1 MSFAEVAE
9 ALERSRAG
17 ETQEALAA
25 GDGVS
30 GAPFA
35 RRLKQ
40 ALPAALGIYETLS
53 YNKHSPCSRQTARH
67 PPPCP
72 TPDTRDFMP

>member
-17 ETQEALAA
+17 ERQEALAS

-35 RRLKQ
+35 RWLKQ
-40 ALPAALGIYETLS
+40 ALPAAPWHLRNSDLQQTLYS
-53 YNKHSPCSRQTARH
+53 YKPAERAQAAEGAGGA
-67 PPPCP
+67 
-72 TPDTRDFMP
+72 